1 MVDTKKLST
10 RFRLRLAGWQNKK
23 RISRLAHQVAQQA
36 EPDPET
42 QPLIIFNASSRL
54 TGLSLNASFSSLTA
68 WSLRLA
74 GVPVIHFVCQ
84 AGMKHCMLGTN
95 RQDYTKPPP
104 CDSCIT
110 QSRRLYTGAN
120 VHWFEY
126 QEDPELAAV
135 LEPLNIEELST
146 FEFPIYINHLASQP
160 ATISLG
166 GLVLPS
172 IRWAL
177 RRYTLPDDEQTRY
190 LMRSYILSAFS
201 IARQFASEL
210 DRTHPSAVVIFN
222 GSIYPEA
229 TVGWVTKEM
238 GIRTITHEVGFQHL
252 STFFTDGQAT
262 AYPIH
267 IPIDFELSDEQNERL
282 DEYLENRFQGKFTMA
297 GIRFWPEMRGLDTA
311 FLEKASHFKQ
321 VVPIFSNVVYDTSQ
335 VHASVIFPHMFVW
348 LDLVLELIRS
358 HPETLFVI
366 RAHPDEMRSGTAKLA
381 NESVQDW
388 VLQNKVDALS
398 NTIFINP
405 LEYVSS
411 YELIHRSKFVIVYNS
426 SIGLEAALLGKVV
439 VCGGKA
445 RYNQI
450 PTVYFP
456 ESQAGFRDQ
465 VEEFLAAENV
475 TPAPEFQFNARRF
488 LYYQLYRTSL
498 PLNDYL
504 ETTPRQ
510 GFVKFR
516 SFSWQKLL
524 RKNSTSLRIIYDGIM
539 KGEPFIMSERT

>member
-23 RISRLAHQVAQQA
+23 RISRLAHQVAKQA

-54 TGLSLNASFSSLTA
+54 TGLSLNASFSSITA

-74 GVPVIHFVCQ
+74 GLPVIHFVCQ

-135 LEPLNIEELST
+135 LEPLDIEELST

-166 GLVLPS
+166 DLVLPS

-229 TVGWVTKEM
+229 TVRWVTKE
-238 GIRTITHEVGFQHL
+238 
-252 STFFTDGQAT
+252 
-262 AYPIH
+262 
-267 IPIDFELSDEQNERL
+267 RL
-282 DEYLENRFQGKFTMA
+282 PY
-297 GIRFWPEMRGLDTA
+297 
-311 FLEKASHFKQ
+311 
-321 VVPIFSNVVYDTSQ
+321 
-335 VHASVIFPHMFVW
+335 
-348 LDLVLELIRS
+348 S
-358 HPETLFVI
+358 HP
-366 RAHPDEMRSGTAKLA
+366 
-381 NESVQDW
+381 
-388 VLQNKVDALS
+388 
-398 NTIFINP
+398 
-405 LEYVSS
+405 
-411 YELIHRSKFVIVYNS
+411 HRF
-426 SIGLEAALLGKVV
+426 
-439 VCGGKA
+439 
-445 RYNQI
+445 
-450 PTVYFP
+450 
-456 ESQAGFRDQ
+456 
-465 VEEFLAAENV
+465 
-475 TPAPEFQFNARRF
+475 
-488 LYYQLYRTSL
+488 
-498 PLNDYL
+498 
-504 ETTPRQ
+504 
-510 GFVKFR
+510 
-516 SFSWQKLL
+516 
-524 RKNSTSLRIIYDGIM
+524 
-539 KGEPFIMSERT
+539 